1 LGSIPLPSKEEWLR
15 HKSNIALALR
25 ARLRGLRWLR
35 DIFDSAASPPLKV
48 ERRGMSQ
55 SSSVGLQPQKKEGN
69 GPENDIVRKRRWAK
83 PRIIIAMEEN
93 DNQSVAAD
101 QDLPQTLPPEQQ
113 EIEALKRE
121 RDDLFD
127 RLLRKQAEFENFKKR
142 MDRDKS
148 EYAQFASA
156 DLMKEMLN
164 ALDSFDLA
172 IRNAAAEA
180 NGGNMLRGFE
190 LIHKQLQDTLT
201 RFGLKPLEAKG
212 KKFDPNFHQAVSTK
226 ATNDVEENTIVDEMR
241 KGYTLN
247 GRLLRPAMVTV
258 SIKE

>member
-1 LGSIPLPSKEEWLR
+1 
-15 HKSNIALALR
+15 
-25 ARLRGLRWLR
+25 
-35 DIFDSAASPPLKV
+35 
-48 ERRGMSQ
+48 
-55 SSSVGLQPQKKEGN
+55 
-69 GPENDIVRKRRWAK
+69 
-83 PRIIIAMEEN
+83 MEEN
-93 DNQSVAAD
+93 DKYQSVAAD

-127 RLLRKQAEFENFKKR
+127 RLLRKQAEFENFKRR
-142 MDRDKS
+142 MEREKS

-180 NGGNMLRGFE
+180 QGGGNMLRGFE

-201 RFGLKPLEAKG
+201 RFGLRPLEAKG

-226 ATNDVEENTIVDEMR
+226 ATNEVEENTVVEEMR

-258 SIKE
+258 SVKE